1 MIGGAE
7 NSTQIKVETRPH
19 KEQQE
24 QRRAE
29 VIQLLKK
36 PFVVGDIDVN
46 HRHGHT
52 AQ

>member
-19 KEQQE
+19 KEQ
-24 QRRAE
+24 RRAE

-36 PFVVGDIDVN
+36 SFVVGGVDVN